1 MKDKFFLPVGTI
13 CKLKNGV
20 KNIMITGFCPVT
32 DETEKGMY
40 DYCGCLYPEGMIS
53 SDMNLLFDNDQIE
66 EVLFKGFENAEE
78 VEFKKRLVDTMN
90 KKFYNLSDNT
100 SEKNSNFINSN
111 GEVDIPILAQ
121 QPNTTENE
129 TEIETL

>member
-1 MKDKFFLPVGTI
+1 MKDKVFLPIGTI

-32 DETEKGMY
+32 DESEKGMY

-78 VEFKKRLVDTMN
+78 VEFKKKLVEIMN
-90 KKFYNLSDNT
+90 KKFNNLNNDASDNIT
-100 SEKNSNFINSN
+100 NDNYSSREI
-111 GEVDIPILAQ
+111 EIPIMQ
-121 QPNTTENE
+121 SNTIENE